1 MCEGHMQKFDLVD
14 PLAGWNKVRNCEE
27 LKAPELLFP
36 ITDQTFMLSGNIGST
51 EFCKVR
57 VATVNSEHLSD
68 KVSDNITLKSANVQ
82 IAKGCCHWGKEDDSV
97 IHNRQIID
105 MCRL

>member
-36 ITDQTFMLSGNIGST
+36 ITD
-51 EFCKVR
+51 
-57 VATVNSEHLSD
+57 
-68 KVSDNITLKSANVQ
+68 
-82 IAKGCCHWGKEDDSV
+82 
-97 IHNRQIID
+97 
-105 MCRL
+105 